1 LRAVYNWRSEDLR
14 NHTISL
20 AQSCS
25 GPGVNPARERVA
37 IIIVTD
43 PARLTAAYELLKRT
57 DIKPVFPERSEY
69 MGRSTVSQG
78 NRVDTGGHRF
88 SSKPDR

>member
-1 LRAVYNWRSEDLR
+1 
-14 NHTISL
+14 
-20 AQSCS
+20 
-25 GPGVNPARERVA
+25 
-37 IIIVTD
+37 VTD